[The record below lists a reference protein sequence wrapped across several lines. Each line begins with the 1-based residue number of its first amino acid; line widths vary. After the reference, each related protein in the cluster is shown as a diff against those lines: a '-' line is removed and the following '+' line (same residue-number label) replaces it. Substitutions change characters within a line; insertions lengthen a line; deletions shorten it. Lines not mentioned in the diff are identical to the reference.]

1 MYDYTCKTCSKPF
14 QHRKPSKVFCS
25 SKCYFSS
32 IAETWRVERACVVC
46 KENYIPSHKK
56 QEYCGHRCHGKIA
69 GKSRKN
75 SVEITCNR
83 CGKEFERRVSA
94 IGKENYCSWECRKVP
109 TSKTCKGCGKEYGV
123 TSVNWK
129 TSRFC
134 SRSCAKS
141 GVNHHFYNK
150 TFKMP
155 EEYEPWTKG
164 KTVQTDLKI
173 AELGRKIS
181 RTQKDQFSKGM
192 RSNKEDKNPNWKNGQ
207 GVMKIRHLV
216 RNLDKYKVWRLS
228 VFKRDAYVCVLC
240 GDHSSEINADHIKRF
255 CDIIEE
261 NKIETTEQALNCEE
275 LWDIK
280 NGRTLCVSC
289 HKKTD
294 TYGNKK
300 RKNI

>member
-1 MYDYTCKTCSKPF
+1 MYDYTCKTCYKPF

-32 IAETWRVERACVVC
+32 IAETWRVERVCVAC
-46 KENYIPSHKK
+46 KKNYIPSHKK

-69 GKSRKN
+69 GKARKN

-123 TSVNWK
+123 TSANWK

-150 TFKMP
+150 TNRTS
-155 EEYEPWTKG
+155 TK
-164 KTVQTDLKI
+164 L
-173 AELGRKIS
+173 
-181 RTQKDQFSKGM
+181 
-192 RSNKEDKNPNWKNGQ
+192 
-207 GVMKIRHLV
+207 
-216 RNLDKYKVWRLS
+216 
-228 VFKRDAYVCVLC
+228 
-240 GDHSSEINADHIKRF
+240 
-255 CDIIEE
+255 
-261 NKIETTEQALNCEE
+261 
-275 LWDIK
+275 
-280 NGRTLCVSC
+280 
-289 HKKTD
+289 
-294 TYGNKK
+294 
-300 RKNI
+300 